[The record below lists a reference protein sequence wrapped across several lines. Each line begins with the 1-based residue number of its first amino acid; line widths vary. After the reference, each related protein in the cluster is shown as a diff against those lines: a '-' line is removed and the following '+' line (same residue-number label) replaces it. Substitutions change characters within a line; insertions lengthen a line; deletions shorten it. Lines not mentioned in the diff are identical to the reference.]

1 MTIKEIRNEFAKRV
15 EFSKFAKTG
24 LDSYYETEW
33 RSFEELYKN
42 GTVTNFSTDFL
53 AFANGYQTTTGEF
66 DNLSI
71 LQTYDLHRIT
81 ATKKIARAMMM
92 RWLGI

>member
-15 EFSKFAKTG
+15 EFSKLAKTG
-24 LDSYYETEW
+24 LESYYATEW
-33 RSFEELYKN
+33 RSFEELYTN
-42 GTVTNFSTDFL
+42 GTVTNFSDDFL
-53 AFANGYQTTTGEF
+53 AFANGYQTTNSEY

-92 RWLGI
+92 RWLNI